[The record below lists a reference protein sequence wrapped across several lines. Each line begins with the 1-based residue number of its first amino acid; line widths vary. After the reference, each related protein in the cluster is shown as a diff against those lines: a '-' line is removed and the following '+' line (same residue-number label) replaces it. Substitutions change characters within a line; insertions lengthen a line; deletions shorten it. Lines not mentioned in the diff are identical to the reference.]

1 MENNIK
7 IIIFVFLADIHTVL
21 CQDVE
26 ISNDVSKAFITIA
39 VLVAILIISFVVA
52 KIFDY
57 CYDHS
62 TLRDDDS
69 NISEDTRKKIR
80 DRLLG
85 AGAKAKK
92 KEVKNKILAVH
103 RASLVIRHLSEM
115 ATKRRASQQAYE
127 IDEENEDPASGQKKG
142 AAKVTFVDE
151 DQKSLASN
159 SKTLQVP
166 GKGALKHISNG
177 NSKVSPAE
185 ITPTKKQPSESNQKS
200 KVTPN
205 NKPVQ
210 KPPVISAPSSA
221 NKTSNVAPS
230 TKAKNGIKAEQTVES
245 QNKVPV
251 EIGSDVKTPPKILIK
266 RPTEADLV
274 QNLQNDQS
282 TKSKT
287 ETDPVTKPSNSLS
300 PTGDTKPSNIQLSVS
315 SPKQSEKTR
324 RTGQMN
330 SQSAPSKSTPAG
342 VHKKLEKN
350 AQKSN
355 AKKNKQ

>member
-7 IIIFVFLADIHTVL
+7 IIIFVFLADIHAVL
-21 CQDVE
+21 CQDIE
-26 ISNDVSKAFITIA
+26 ISNDVNKAFITLA
-39 VLVAILIISFVVA
+39 VLVAILLISFVVA

-85 AGAKAKK
+85 AGVKAKK
-92 KEVKNKILAVH
+92 KEVKDKILAVH

-115 ATKRRASQQAYE
+115 ATKRRASQQVYE
-127 IDEENEDPASGQKKG
+127 VDDENEDASGQKKA

-151 DQKSLASN
+151 DQKSMVSN

-177 NSKVSPAE
+177 NSKVYPAE
-185 ITPTKKQPSESNQKS
+185 TTLIKKQPSEANQKS
-200 KVTPN
+200 KATPN

-210 KPPVISAPSSA
+210 KPPAISVPSST
-221 NKTSNVAPS
+221 KTSKTASS
-230 TKAKNGIKAEQTVES
+230 TKAKNCMKAEETVES

-251 EIGSDVKTPPKILIK
+251 EIRNDAKTPPKILIK

-274 QNLQNDQS
+274 QNLQTDQL

-287 ETDPVTKPSNSLS
+287 ETNSVTKPSNSLS
-300 PTGDTKPSNIQLSVS
+300 VIGNKKPTNIPLSVS
-315 SPKQSEKTR
+315 PPKQSEKTR
-324 RTGQMN
+324 QAGQIN
-330 SQSAPSKSTPAG
+330 SQTAPAG

-350 AQKSN
+350 AQKMN